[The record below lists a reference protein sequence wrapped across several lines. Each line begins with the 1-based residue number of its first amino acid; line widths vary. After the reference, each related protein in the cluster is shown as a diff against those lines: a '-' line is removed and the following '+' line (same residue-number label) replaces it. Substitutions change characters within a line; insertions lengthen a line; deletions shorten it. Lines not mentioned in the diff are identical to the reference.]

1 MKIYEKTFAKISFS
15 REIVN
20 GVHLFSNIEYANRTP
35 LFNTTNYIMFPRKNI
50 SYTSNNPEAPF
61 NFDTSFEGHNIWS
74 ININAKIRFGQ
85 KYLSYP
91 NQKIKLGNSKYP
103 SLNVGFRK
111 NFGASNTE
119 WNSDLVFSQLSQ
131 DYAIG
136 HWGIITYGAK
146 GGTFLKKK
154 NIQFIDY
161 VHFNGNRLLFAPND
175 NYVSYFLT
183 LPYYNLSTNDKYGE
197 LHMEHNFKGA
207 ILNRVPCLDLLK
219 FHLVV
224 GSKGL
229 FTANNRP
236 YSEFSFGLDN
246 IGFGKWRFLRIDFV
260 RSNFNDNTENRIII
274 GIRL

>member
-20 GVHLFSNIEYANRTP
+20 GVHLFTNIEYANRTT
-35 LFNTTNYIMFPRKNI
+35 LFNTTNYVMFPRRNI
-50 SYTSNNPEAPF
+50 SYTSNNPEAPL
-61 NFDTSFEGHNIWS
+61 NFDTSFENHNIWS

-91 NQKIKLGNSKYP
+91 GQKIKLRNSKYP
-103 SLNVGFRK
+103 FLNIGYRK
-111 NFGASNTE
+111 NLGASNTE
-119 WNSDLVFSQLSQ
+119 WNSDLVFSKLSH
-131 DYAIG
+131 DFTIG
-136 HWGIITYGAK
+136 HWGIFAYEAI

-161 VHFNGNRLLFAPND
+161 VHFNGNRLLFTLND
-175 NYVSYFLT
+175 SYVNNFLA

-197 LHMEHNFKGA
+197 LHIEHNFKGA
-207 ILNRVPCLDLLK
+207 ILNRIPYLNLLK
-219 FHLVV
+219 FHLVI

-229 FTANNRP
+229 FTGNNKP
-236 YSEFSFGLDN
+236 YSEFSTGLDN

-260 RSNFNDNTENRIII
+260 RSNFNGNTENRIMF
-274 GIRL
+274 GINL